1 MQREFERARLAWPT
15 HVGRRLIAAA
25 DERWWSETSRHST
38 AHKQKE
44 KKKSTAYSSSSLFT
58 PNGSSS
64 IPSSSYCVVYCVVDS
79 SWAKGTPSTLIRLYT
94 PIKSEKISFFRQL
107 DLKTLIYNTA
117 AMVAYLCV
125 SFLSFFSFP
134 FLFYCFAFFLYFYF
148 YGRHLVSCWAHSAAR
163 RTFGR
168 FCVVPTPRAEQ
179 RENDDDKVHLLQGAT
194 SQTWATLTLCR
205 IAQPARARGV
215 FKNTESRWAIKTS
228 GILFKLSS
236 THYSRNGIRTT
247 YNMEPP

>member
-125 SFLSFFSFP
+125 SFLF
-134 FLFYCFAFFLYFYF
+134 FLFFPLFVLLFRLFSLFLFLREALSLLLGPLGCSTHIWAFLC
-148 YGRHLVSCWAHSAAR
+148 GANTSR
-163 RTFGR
+163 
-168 FCVVPTPRAEQ
+168 RAE
-179 RENDDDKVHLLQGAT
+179 RERRRQGSSVTGGRRHKVEQ
-194 SQTWATLTLCR
+194 
-205 IAQPARARGV
+205 
-215 FKNTESRWAIKTS
+215 
-228 GILFKLSS
+228 LS
-236 THYSRNGIRTT
+236 HCAV
-247 YNMEPP
+247 